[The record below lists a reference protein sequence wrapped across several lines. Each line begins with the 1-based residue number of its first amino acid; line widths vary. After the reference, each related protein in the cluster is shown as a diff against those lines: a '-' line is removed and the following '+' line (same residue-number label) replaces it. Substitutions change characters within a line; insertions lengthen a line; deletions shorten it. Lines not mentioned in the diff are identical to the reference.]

1 MADRDWPIDDDGDTA
16 SPEFRFFFSEM
27 DDGYEFFRRRWVTVK
42 FRVDSKDTGLVGGRR
57 MIRFDWDTGVQCH
70 GLRRK
75 RVTVVG
81 SRTEI

>member
-42 FRVDSKDTGLVGGRR
+42 FRGFSATVCDGRGLQLLVREQ
-57 MIRFDWDTGVQCH
+57 RFSGF
-70 GLRRK
+70 R
-75 RVTVVG
+75 
-81 SRTEI
+81 